1 MLLLLTYGRQANC
14 DHNKPN
20 RKMKMG
26 SPAFCVKFRERD
38 GPKKLTD
45 LRLAERVKSYVY
57 KF

>member
-1 MLLLLTYGRQANC
+1 
-14 DHNKPN
+14 
-20 RKMKMG
+20 MG